1 MAAETGLSKS
11 TTGRIW
17 KAFGLWPHQIDT
29 FKLSNDPQFTY
40 SSLLNQVE
48 RWFALLIDKQLRRG
62 VHTSVYALEKD
73 IRDWITNRNH
83 DPKPFTWTK
92 TADEILERL
101 ASYLH
106 EFPAQD
112 TRPAGVS
119 VSPHRGR
126 HQHMQLIASRV
137 DQDYLPR

>member
-73 IRDWITNRNH
+73 IRDWITNWNH
-83 DPKPFTWTK
+83 DPNIHLDQNSRRNPRTT
-92 TADEILERL
+92 RL
-101 ASYLH
+101 ISSRI
-106 EFPAQD
+106 PG
-112 TRPAGVS
+112 AG
-119 VSPHRGR
+119 H
-126 HQHMQLIASRV
+126 
-137 DQDYLPR
+137 